1 MDNPSFIRRWG
12 ALIVLSLAM
21 FIIVIDTTIMN
32 VSISALV
39 EEFDTTVTMI
49 QSTITLYALV
59 MAAFL
64 ITGGKLGDI
73 WGRKKTF
80 FVGLILYGIG
90 SFTASISPTIGVL
103 ILGWSIIEGLGGAL
117 MLPNIQTLLRN
128 NYDKKTLP
136 FCYGVLGAVM
146 AGGVALGPVIGG
158 YLTTM
163 YSWRWAFRL
172 EVLVVIIVLATL
184 FLVKDSKLAK
194 IKPKLDIAGVALS
207 ATGLAFLVF
216 GFIQAGTYGWF
227 WAKKP
232 YTIGNLEIAPFGLS
246 ITVVCIFISA
256 VILSIFV
263 YWQKRRERRN
273 ETPLIRLSMLKNKY
287 FTAGITVAL
296 IQSFVQAG
304 LLFCIP
310 LLLQIVL
317 GYDALQTGLILL
329 PFSIAIL
336 ITSIGSSN
344 LGAKISPKYLI
355 QIGLALSIIG
365 FFILINSI
373 HSEIIGKNLWPGFIV
388 IGLGL
393 GFIVAQLVNL
403 ILSSV
408 KPKETNEASGVTS
421 TFQQLGVSLGTAVI
435 GAILISTLSFGAQ
448 SGIEESTVLN
458 DDQKVATSSAI
469 EENIQFVSDQQLQ
482 EVLVEAPEEAS
493 DEIIRINDGARIVA
507 IKAALFGII
516 IFAGLGLVVALYLP
530 KKKLG

>member
-1 MDNPSFIRRWG
+1 MTQPSFLKKWG

-39 EEFDTTVTMI
+39 EDLNTTVTMI
-49 QSTITLYALV
+49 QSAITLYALV

-80 FVGLILYGIG
+80 LIGLILYGVG

-103 ILGWSIIEGLGGAL
+103 ILGWSLIEGLGGAL

-128 NYDKKTLP
+128 NYNKKDLS

-146 AGGVALGPVIGG
+146 AGGVALGPVLGG
-158 YLTTM
+158 YLTSA

-172 EVLVVIIVLATL
+172 EVLVVIIVLFTL
-184 FLVKDSKLAK
+184 FLIKDSKLVK
-194 IKPKLDIAGVALS
+194 NKPKLDVWGVIFS
-207 ATGLAFLVF
+207 ASGLAILVF
-216 GFIQAGTYGWF
+216 GLVQAGTYGWF
-227 WAKKP
+227 LAKK
-232 YTIGNLEIAPFGLS
+232 TFAIGNLEIAPFGLS
-246 ITVVCIFISA
+246 ITIVCVFVSA
-256 VILSIFV
+256 IILSIFV
-263 YWQKRRERRN
+263 YWQRRRERKG
-273 ETPLIRLSMLKNKY
+273 ESPLIRLSMLKNKY
-287 FTAGITVAL
+287 FTSGITVAL

-336 ITSIGSSN
+336 ITSIGSSK
-344 LGAKISPKYLI
+344 LGVKIYPKYII
-355 QIGLALSIIG
+355 QIGLALSVIG
-365 FFILINSI
+365 LFILTNSV
-373 HSEIIGKNLWPGFIV
+373 HSEITGQNLWPGFIV

-408 KPKETNEASGVTS
+408 KPDEANEASGVTS
-421 TFQQLGVSLGTAVI
+421 MFQQLGVSLGTAVI
-435 GAILISTLSFGAQ
+435 GAILIGTLGLSAQ
-448 SGIEESTVLN
+448 TKVQESAVL
-458 DDQKVATSSAI
+458 DDSQKAKASSAI
-469 EENIQFVSDQQLQ
+469 EENVQFVSDQQLQ
-482 EVLVEAPEEAS
+482 AVLTEAPQGVS
-493 DEIIRINDGARIVA
+493 DEIIKINDEARISA
-507 IKAALFGII
+507 IKLSLFGVI
-516 IFAGLGLVVALYLP
+516 IFAGLGLLVSLYLP
-530 KKKLG
+530 KKWLE